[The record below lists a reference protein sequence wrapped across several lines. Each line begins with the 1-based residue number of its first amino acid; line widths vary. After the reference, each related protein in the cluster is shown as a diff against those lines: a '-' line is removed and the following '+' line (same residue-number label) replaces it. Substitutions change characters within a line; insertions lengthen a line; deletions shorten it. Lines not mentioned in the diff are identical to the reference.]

1 MKLKKVL
8 SIFLSVS
15 MMLSIMPNV
24 FAAGDDRLVDG
35 TSKAKISCELFK
47 YKEGFDDDNAENQ
60 TGSTTPLVEKMT
72 ALEDT
77 TKDSEFFVGIK
88 LSGITNIKAA
98 VGDEGGLNSMFVKLN
113 FNSEYIKPADTYLS
127 DSYSRFAYLI
137 GAKNTSAIFA
147 NKATTKYLLNDDA
160 SDITPNSVNIS
171 IKPKSVRYNGSD
183 DQYIGMI
190 KFKLAKDAPTVNVP
204 NVLSFDDTDYNISFG
219 EYGNAGSFEP
229 SDDDDNLD
237 IRTLFDLDT
246 SAINIY
252 ANIAGAS
259 LESIKVK
266 NAPYTIPNQFVGS
279 ALNTT
284 GLQLTGHYGDN
295 SDKDLTA
302 TDMANV
308 KFYYG
313 ATGATSTTGL
323 TAVPASQTEI
333 KDIDNKVLYA
343 EYKGKIV
350 EIGKYVVKPVTITEI
365 TVNNNTIPT
374 NIYDDTNINFNN
386 LTVNVKKNNN
396 DTVTDI
402 KFTNFENA
410 SNGLAIYKSNA
421 AGDRSCIR

>member
-1 MKLKKVL
+1 M
-8 SIFLSVS
+8 
-15 MMLSIMPNV
+15 
-24 FAAGDDRLVDG
+24 
-35 TSKAKISCELFK
+35 
-47 YKEGFDDDNAENQ
+47 
-60 TGSTTPLVEKMT
+60 
-72 ALEDT
+72 
-77 TKDSEFFVGIK
+77 
-88 LSGITNIKAA
+88 
-98 VGDEGGLNSMFVKLN
+98 
-113 FNSEYIKPADTYLS
+113 
-127 DSYSRFAYLI
+127 
-137 GAKNTSAIFA
+137 
-147 NKATTKYLLNDDA
+147 NDDA

-171 IKPKSVRYNGSD
+171 IKPKSIRYNGSD

-204 NVLSFDDTDYNISFG
+204 NVLSFDDNDYNISFG

-229 SDDDDNLD
+229 SDDDDYLD

-323 TAVPASQTEI
+323 TAVPASQ
-333 KDIDNKVLYA
+333 
-343 EYKGKIV
+343 
-350 EIGKYVVKPVTITEI
+350 
-365 TVNNNTIPT
+365 
-374 NIYDDTNINFNN
+374 
-386 LTVNVKKNNN
+386 KK
-396 DTVTDI
+396 
-402 KFTNFENA
+402 
-410 SNGLAIYKSNA
+410 
-421 AGDRSCIR
+421 

>member
-1 MKLKKVL
+1 M
-8 SIFLSVS
+8 
-15 MMLSIMPNV
+15 
-24 FAAGDDRLVDG
+24 
-35 TSKAKISCELFK
+35 
-47 YKEGFDDDNAENQ
+47 
-60 TGSTTPLVEKMT
+60 
-72 ALEDT
+72 
-77 TKDSEFFVGIK
+77 
-88 LSGITNIKAA
+88 
-98 VGDEGGLNSMFVKLN
+98 
-113 FNSEYIKPADTYLS
+113 
-127 DSYSRFAYLI
+127 
-137 GAKNTSAIFA
+137 
-147 NKATTKYLLNDDA
+147 
-160 SDITPNSVNIS
+160 
-171 IKPKSVRYNGSD
+171 
-183 DQYIGMI
+183 
-190 KFKLAKDAPTVNVP
+190 
-204 NVLSFDDTDYNISFG
+204 SFDDNDYNISFG

-374 NIYDDTNINFNN
+374 NIYDDTNINF
-386 LTVNVKKNNN
+386 
-396 DTVTDI
+396 
-402 KFTNFENA
+402 
-410 SNGLAIYKSNA
+410 
-421 AGDRSCIR
+421 